1 MATKSSKEEV
11 PDVESTRSQFIAKLA
26 NTADAMRK
34 FSTFADTLAQ
44 VVAKIPLDDPEIIET
59 LQAVVDAT
67 PTVSRK
73 RKLEDTTEEGGK
85 KRKRE
90 KKTKDPNAPKAPPSA
105 YIMFQNDVRTR
116 VRSEHPDIAY
126 KELMGLISKQWNAL
140 SPEKKQPYFD
150 KVTNAK
156 KNHEVDMAKY
166 IAEHPGPVEE
176 GSVPKKAKKAAEPVE
191 KPVKKPASAKAAKPA
206 AKSVEQAE
214 SPESASDESSDISDE
229 DNETANGRQS
239 DDDSEV
245 SASEEEV
252 KKQKEPTPP
261 PPTKRGKKEKVERK
275 K

>member
-44 VVAKIPLDDPEIIET
+44 VIIET

-116 VRSEHPDIAY
+116 
-126 KELMGLISKQWNAL
+126 
-140 SPEKKQPYFD
+140 PYFD

-191 KPVKKPASAKAAKPA
+191 KPVKKPASAVCHSLFGVYA
-206 AKSVEQAE
+206 
-214 SPESASDESSDISDE
+214 DRL
-229 DNETANGRQS
+229 TM
-239 DDDSEV
+239 
-245 SASEEEV
+245 
-252 KKQKEPTPP
+252 
-261 PPTKRGKKEKVERK
+261 
-275 K
+275 